1 MPTAA
6 VPPEPA
12 ASPLPPPAGP
22 AWLRDDLA
30 PAARQDALLAEIAE
44 GLHEVGQSLAALRL
58 LASPLSP
65 RVRAAAR
72 LTDDGAARL
81 PALLDAALHE
91 LETIA
96 REHLGAAQQTP
107 PATTSAA
114 VLHAAQAALC
124 LLQQLS
130 PTRCRARLLA
140 VRTATVQAQL
150 SAGERSPAALGLAC
164 AASADAALAAWLSRW
179 RLQTLLGLDRGLLP
193 GMTDAP
199 PPPGAPDSPWRD
211 PAPYLGRGTD
221 LPAARDG
228 GAARHAA

>member
-1 MPTAA
+1 MPDAA

-12 ASPLPPPAGP
+12 PAPIAPPSGP

-30 PAARQDALLAEIAE
+30 PAAWQDTLLADIVE

-58 LASPLSP
+58 LVSPLSP

-72 LTDDGAARL
+72 LTDEGAARL
-81 PALLDAALHE
+81 PAALDAALHE
-91 LETIA
+91 LETIG
-96 REHLGAAQQTP
+96 REHLGAEQQTP
-107 PATTSAA
+107 PAATSAA

-130 PTRCRARLLA
+130 PTPCRGRLLA
-140 VRTATVQAQL
+140 ARTAAVQAQL
-150 SAGERSPAALGLAC
+150 RNGERSAAALGLAC

-179 RLQTLLGLDRGLLP
+179 RLQTLLGLDRGLVP

-211 PAPYLGRGTD
+211 PTPYRTRGAG
-221 LPAARDG
+221 LPAARDSS
-228 GAARHAA
+228 APRHAA

>member
-12 ASPLPPPAGP
+12 PSPLPLPAGP

-65 RVRAAAR
+65 RIRAAAR
-72 LTDDGAARL
+72 LTEEGAAHL
-81 PALLDAALHE
+81 PAALDAALHE

-96 REHLGAAQQTP
+96 REHLGAEQQTP
-107 PATTSAA
+107 PAAMYLG

-124 LLQQLS
+124 LLRSSCLRR
-130 PTRCRARLLA
+130 PCRARLLA
-140 VRTATVQAQL
+140 ARTAAVQAQL
-150 SAGERSPAALGLAC
+150 HAGERAPHSLGFCC
-164 AASADAALAAWLSRW
+164 AANADAALAAWLSRW
-179 RLQTLLGLDRGLLP
+179 RLQTLLGLDRALLP
-193 GMTDAP
+193 GLTDAP
-199 PPPGAPDSPWRD
+199 PPPGAPGSAWRD
-211 PAPYLGRGTD
+211 PAPYLGAVLTCGRTRWRRG
-221 LPAARDG
+221 
-228 GAARHAA
+228 RHAA

>member
-6 VPPEPA
+6 VPPEPVP
-12 ASPLPPPAGP
+12 SPLPPPAGP

-30 PAARQDALLAEIAE
+30 PAARQDALLADIAT
-44 GLHEVGQSLAALRL
+44 GLHEAGQSLAALRL

-72 LTDDGAARL
+72 LTEEGAARL
-81 PALLDAALHE
+81 HAALNAALHG
-91 LETIA
+91 LETAA
-96 REHLGAAQQTP
+96 REHLGAEQQTP
-107 PATTSAA
+107 PAAMSSG

-130 PTRCRARLLA
+130 PTPCRARLLA
-140 VRTATVQAQL
+140 ARTAAVQAQL
-150 SAGERSPAALGLAC
+150 HAGEPSPHSLGFCC
-164 AASADAALAAWLSRW
+164 AANADAALAAWLSRW
-179 RLQTLLGLDRGLLP
+179 RLQTLLGLDRALLP
-193 GMTDAP
+193 GLTDAP
-199 PPPGAPDSPWRD
+199 PPPGAPGSAWRD
-211 PAPYLGRGTD
+211 PAPYLGRGAD